1 MADFLTNQQQFSM
14 VNTLIDH
21 RNDVKIF
28 KTQVGPPWI
37 HGTTSRRR
45 VFSQQSFE
53 HYDVISMVAKSIE
66 HGKLLSIYFLQ

>member
-1 MADFLTNQQQFSM
+1 M

-21 RNDVKIF
+21 RNDVKMF
-28 KTQVGPPWI
+28 KTQVEPPWI

-53 HYDVISMVAKSIE
+53 HYDVISMVD
-66 HGKLLSIYFLQ
+66 

>member
-1 MADFLTNQQQFSM
+1 M

-21 RNDVKIF
+21 RNDVKMF
-28 KTQVGPPWI
+28 KTQVEPPWI
-37 HGTTSRRR
+37 HETTSRRR

-53 HYDVISMVAKSIE
+53 HYDVISMVGKSIE